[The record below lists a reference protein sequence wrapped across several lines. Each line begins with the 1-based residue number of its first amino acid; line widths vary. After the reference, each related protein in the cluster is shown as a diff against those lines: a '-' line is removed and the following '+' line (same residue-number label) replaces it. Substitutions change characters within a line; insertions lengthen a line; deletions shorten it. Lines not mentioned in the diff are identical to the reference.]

1 MGYNFLLRNIF
12 HHFQPCQCHGSS
24 RVVDGLHL
32 ERCPRKS
39 HGQHPQRHLRNE
51 TARQYHLLK
60 QADNTLGVPLENK
73 AFVDA
78 VEGKKATIVQG
89 LEDIVD
95 TYSLLDYIAEH
106 R

>member
-1 MGYNFLLRNIF
+1 MSTAYTWSDAQESLTVNT
-12 HHFQPCQCHGSS
+12 
-24 RVVDGLHL
+24 
-32 ERCPRKS
+32 RK
-39 HGQHPQRHLRNE
+39 GTYE
-51 TARQYHLLK
+51 MK
-60 QADNTLGVPLENK
+60 QLDSITFKSKPATLLGVPLENK